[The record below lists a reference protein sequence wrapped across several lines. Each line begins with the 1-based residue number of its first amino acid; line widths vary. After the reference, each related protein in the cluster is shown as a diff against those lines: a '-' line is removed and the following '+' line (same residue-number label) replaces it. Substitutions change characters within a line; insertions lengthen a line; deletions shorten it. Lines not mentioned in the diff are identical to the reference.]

1 MSTSTLFSPKL
12 VLPLSLLTP
21 YVFVLHY
28 GISVLELFIW
38 AFLLMVL
45 MPTIIRTEFKVPRFL
60 LIFYLLFTIGYVG
73 ALINGVFWQVPIGI
87 WNLNHF
93 YKLLLGI
100 GAFCIG
106 MQYRGEIGDLFKSK
120 LVLVTIL
127 VLGLIAVTYPF
138 LSYDTRIAY
147 FGIFYPP
154 DSGFERYF
162 TSRRLPG
169 LGVNA
174 NVYAFMVFSVFL
186 FSFRAYL
193 DSRIRFVIPLV
204 SFLII
209 LVLSSKLSVAFAV
222 GAGVIL
228 ILNRSVRVSVSRVN
242 RHIRLVFRRR
252 ALSVGIGLIFTVVGL
267 AIVATQ
273 TTVGKN
279 VMDTY
284 ATVGRFEAILE
295 AGSLDGKPHGFEL
308 RFQLWKKGIQRAE
321 LAPVLGIAKDP
332 FLSMKGTL
340 VGFYGPHNEFLRMW
354 LLYGFAG
361 MVAWVYLLSYMLYV
375 NRRNRTGV
383 EWMLFYGALAVFMM
397 FDGGVDDPRVAA
409 YLQLMLGLNWSQIRR
424 MRDNMADTRTLNVA
438 GGQWLTAK

>member
-1 MSTSTLFSPKL
+1 MSINTLFSPKL
-12 VLPLSLLTP
+12 FLSLSLLTP

-45 MPTIIRTEFKVPRFL
+45 MPTIIQTEFKVPRFL

-127 VLGLIAVTYPF
+127 TLGLIAVTYPF

-147 FGIFYPP
+147 FGVFYPP

-222 GAGVIL
+222 GAGVAL
-228 ILNRSVRVSVSRVN
+228 ILNRSVLLSVSRVN
-242 RHIRLVFRRR
+242 RHIRLVLRRR
-252 ALSVGIGLIFTVVGL
+252 ALSVGIGLILTLVGL

-273 TTVGKN
+273 TAVGKN
-279 VMDTY
+279 VVDTY
-284 ATVGRFEAILE
+284 ATAARFEAILE
-295 AGSLDGKPHGFEL
+295 AGSLDSKPHGFEL
-308 RFQLWKKGIQRAE
+308 RFQLWKKGIERAE

-361 MVAWVYLLSYMLYV
+361 LVAWVYLLCYMLYV

-397 FDGGVDDPRVAA
+397 FDGGLDDPRVAA

-424 MRDNMADTRTLNVA
+424 TRDNVADTRTLNVA